1 MWQQSITISAMNLLL
16 FKKNQLSEGQIKI
29 SGRQHEQ
36 LTRVQHCAIGD
47 SIRVGEIG
55 GLMGSGTL
63 IELNSSTATLEVELD
78 CPPPTSTPLVLVL
91 AMPRPKMLRRSL
103 QSIAAMGVKDIYL
116 INSFRVEKS
125 FWQTPFLK
133 EESVTEDFI
142 LGLEQARD
150 TVLPTLHIRKRFKP
164 FVEDELPAIIS
175 GRKNLLAHPVTSE
188 RCPIDIQQP
197 ATLAIGPEGGFIPYE
212 VEMLEAAGFEAVHI
226 GPRILR
232 VETAVPAL
240 ISRLFPG

>member
-1 MWQQSITISAMNLLL
+1 MNLLL
-16 FKKNQLSEGQIKI
+16 LKSDNLTGNLARV
-29 SGRQHEQ
+29 SGRQLQQ
-36 LTRVQHCAIGD
+36 LVNVQRCAVGD
-47 SIRVGEIG
+47 SIRAGEING
-55 GLMGSGTL
+55 AMGNATILELNDSQALLEVDFHSPAPPPLPLTL
-63 IELNSSTATLEVELD
+63 I
-78 CPPPTSTPLVLVL
+78 L

-103 QSIAAMGVKDIYL
+103 QTIAAMGVKQIYL

-133 EESVTEDFI
+133 PEAIEEEFL

-150 TVLPTLHIRKRFKP
+150 TSLPELHIRKRFKP
-164 FVEDELPAIIS
+164 FIEDELPEIIK
-175 GRKNLLAHPVTSE
+175 GRKNLLAHPVTE
-188 RCPIDIQQP
+188 TRCPIDIQQP

-212 VEMLEAAGFEAVHI
+212 VESLNTAGFETVHI

-240 ISRLFPG
+240 ISRLFPA

>member
-1 MWQQSITISAMNLLL
+1 MNILL
-16 FKKNQLSEGQIKI
+16 FNNLSEGRVTV
-29 SGRQHEQ
+29 SGRQLEQ
-36 LTRVQHCAIGD
+36 LNQVQRCVVGD
-47 SIRVGEIG
+47 SIRVGEVD
-55 GLMGSGTL
+55 GLMGTGTL
-63 IELNSSTATLEVELD
+63 IELNNSTATLEVELNN
-78 CPPPTSTPLVLVL
+78 PPPAATPLTLVL

-103 QSIAAMGVKDIYL
+103 QTIAAMGVKEIYL

-125 FWQTPFLK
+125 FWQTPFLQ
-133 EESVTEDFI
+133 EESVAADFI

-150 TVLPTLHIRKRFKP
+150 TRLPTLHIRKRFKP

-175 GRKNLLAHPVTSE
+175 GRKNLLAHPLTSD

-212 VEMLEAAGFEAVHI
+212 VEMLEAAGFETVHI

>member
-1 MWQQSITISAMNLLL
+1 MNLLL
-16 FKKNQLSEGQIKI
+16 LKADQLAGQSTK
-29 SGRQHEQ
+29 SLTHVTGRQLQQ
-36 LTRVQHCAIGD
+36 LIEVQRCAVGD
-47 SIRVGEIG
+47 TVRIGEIDG
-55 GLMGSGTL
+55 QMGVGTI
-63 IELNSSTATLEVELD
+63 IELCDSQALLEVELHSPA
-78 CPPPTSTPLVLVL
+78 PPPTPLTLIL

-103 QSIAAMGVKDIYL
+103 QTIAAMGVKQIYL

-133 EESVTEDFI
+133 PEAIEEEFI

-150 TVLPTLHIRKRFKP
+150 TAMPQLHIRKRFKP
-164 FVEDELPAIIS
+164 FVEDELPEIIK
-175 GRKNLLAHPVTSE
+175 GRKNLLAHPVTDT

-212 VEMLEAAGFEAVHI
+212 VELLATVGFETVHI

-240 ISRLFPG
+240 ISRLFPA

>member
-1 MWQQSITISAMNLLL
+1 MNLLL
-16 FKKNQLSEGQIKI
+16 LKSNHLSANHARI
-29 SGRQHEQ
+29 SGRQLEQ
-36 LTRVQHCAIGD
+36 LVNVQRCAIGD
-47 SIRVGEIG
+47 NIRVGEING
-55 GLMGSGTL
+55 SMG
-63 IELNSSTATLEVELD
+63 NATIVELD
-78 CPPPTSTPLVLVL
+78 ASQALLEVDLHSPAPPPLPLTLVL

-103 QSIAAMGVKDIYL
+103 QTIAAMGVKQVYL

-133 EESVTEDFI
+133 PEAIEEDFI
-142 LGLEQARD
+142 LGLEQSRD
-150 TVLPTLHIRKRFKP
+150 TQLPQLHIRKLFKP
-164 FVEDELPAIIS
+164 FVEDELPAIIKET
-175 GRKNLLAHPVTSE
+175 KNLLAHPVTE
-188 RCPIDIQQP
+188 TRCPIDIQQP

-212 VEMLEAAGFEAVHI
+212 VEMLATAGFETVHM